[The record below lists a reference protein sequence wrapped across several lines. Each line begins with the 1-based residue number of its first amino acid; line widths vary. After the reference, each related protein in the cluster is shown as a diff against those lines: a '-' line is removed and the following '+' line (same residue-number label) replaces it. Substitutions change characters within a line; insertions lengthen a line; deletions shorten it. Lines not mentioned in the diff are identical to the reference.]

1 MEPSIAYARNGD
13 VHLAYQVVGSG
24 PIDILSTP
32 DYPFGPPLD
41 AWQNE
46 PRLSRAI
53 SDLSSFARLILWDP
67 RGVGLSDRFGDTH
80 PIEEQVG
87 DALTVLNTVGS
98 DQPVVLGWGPSGLF
112 AMLFAAMHPERTS
125 SLVLFNAFAATLR
138 DADYPWGQ
146 TRQERE
152 ADIEAIVEK
161 WGTGWELDH
170 FAPSVQG
177 NEHFRAWWRRFQ
189 MRTMSPRDVR
199 PHFETQGEID
209 ARSALPL
216 IASPTLVLHRPDS
229 WMQVANSRYIA
240 GHISGS
246 VYRELPGI
254 DAVAWLDGWDSTAEA
269 IKEFVTG
276 EPSIDVHESALVT
289 VLFSDIVESTRMLT
303 TMGDHRWMQ
312 LLERYEAITNLELDR
327 YEGRLIDRAGD
338 GLFATFE
345 GPVRAIR
352 CAVAMRDQSRELGI
366 ETRSG
371 IHIGEVSLREGYVRG
386 IAVHL
391 AARIVGVAAP
401 GEVLVSRTVKDLV
414 AGSGLALIDRGD
426 HRLKDIS
433 DEIRLF
439 AFFE

>member
-1 MEPSIAYARNGD
+1 MEPSVAYARNGN
-13 VHLAYQVVGSG
+13 VRLAYQVVGAG

-32 DYPFGPPLD
+32 EYPFAPPLD
-41 AWQNE
+41 NWQDE

-53 SDLSSFARLILWDP
+53 HDLSSFGRLILWDP
-67 RGVGLSDRFGDTH
+67 RGVGLSDRFGATH
-80 PIEEQVG
+80 PIEEQVA
-87 DALTVLNTVGS
+87 DALAVLNTVES
-98 DQPVVLGWGPSGLF
+98 EQAVILGWGPSGLF

-152 ADIEAIVEK
+152 KDIDAIVEN
-161 WGTGWELDH
+161 WGSGWELDH
-170 FAPSVQG
+170 FAPSTQG

-189 MRTMSPRDVR
+189 MRAMSPRDVR

-216 IASPTLVLHRPDS
+216 ITCPTLVLHRPDS
-229 WMQVANSRYIA
+229 WMQADNSRYIA

-246 VYRELPGI
+246 VYRELPGV
-254 DAVAWLDGWDSTAEA
+254 DVVAWLDGWETSAEA

-276 EPSIDVHESALVT
+276 EPSIEAHESALAT
-289 VLFSDIVESTRMLT
+289 VLFTDIVESTGMLA
-303 TMGDHRWMQ
+303 TMGDHRWTQ
-312 LLERYEAITNLELDR
+312 LLERYEALTDLELER

-352 CAVAMRDQSRELGI
+352 CAVAMRDRSMELGI
-366 ETRSG
+366 TTRSG
-371 IHIGEVSLREGYVRG
+371 VHIGEVSVRDGNVRG

-391 AARIVGVAAP
+391 GARIVGKAAP

-414 AGSGLALIDRGD
+414 AGSGLDLVDRGD
-426 HRLKDIS
+426 HRLKGIS
-433 DEIRLF
+433 EEVRLF
-439 AFFE
+439 AFSS